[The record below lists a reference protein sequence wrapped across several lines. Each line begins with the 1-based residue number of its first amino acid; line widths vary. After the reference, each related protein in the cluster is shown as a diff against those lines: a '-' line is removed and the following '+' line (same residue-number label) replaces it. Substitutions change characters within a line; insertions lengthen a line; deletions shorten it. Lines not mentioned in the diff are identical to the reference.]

1 MMKFYCINEVAEL
14 LHVSRWTIS
23 LACKPDRRTG
33 RAKLANHRLGKRII
47 LRCPVIPGSNARPD
61 HFAGVGRLAASLK
74 RVEGIELIPHHN
86 TAAQKYRN
94 LGREYPVTTRP
105 PTRDEMEEWKRIVSA
120 HTDAPVSFPR
130 LPL

>member
-47 LRCPVIPGSNARPD
+47 ISEEDLQEYLKSIRTEALNPV
-61 HFAGVGRLAASLK
+61 
-74 RVEGIELIPHHN
+74 
-86 TAAQKYRN
+86 
-94 LGREYPVTTRP
+94 
-105 PTRDEMEEWKRIVSA
+105 
-120 HTDAPVSFPR
+120 
-130 LPL
+130 